1 MKQKTMKQCRCHFL
15 AVIVSLIFYVVLL
28 PGAVLAGP
36 AFSGI
41 TANADSA
48 QTVVN
53 NPAGMTR
60 IKQPSVYGNPMVFY
74 ARSESEGTVKN
85 TGYKQ
90 SSGDELFG
98 AAPGLYYA
106 RPLGERWA
114 VGIGPNSAMGLG
126 ASFDDDWAGRYL
138 IQEWSLAFAGIA
150 PSVAYRINNQISIGA
165 SLPIMY
171 SRYTLEKAVFNITPG
186 SADGSFELEADGW
199 GMGVNVGLLYE
210 LTEHTRFGL
219 IYRSKVSVTEEGK
232 PEFSNLTTE
241 RAQLLNKFGVLN
253 QDISVDTS
261 TPQTVIAGMFHEF
274 GNGWSFSLD
283 VAWVDFSEW
292 GLEEVTIGDSAIT
305 TRPGNYNDIWAAT
318 VGVNYAL
325 TPQWKVSSGV
335 FYVSPPMDEEN
346 RTASMRLDEMW
357 GVGLGFEYG
366 YRKDRSVSF
375 DVTYIQFGKGKFTAH
390 DVPAVGDIQGEYT
403 TNYGLVFSLGTK
415 W

>member
-1 MKQKTMKQCRCHFL
+1 M
-15 AVIVSLIFYVVLL
+15 
-28 PGAVLAGP
+28 
-36 AFSGI
+36 
-41 TANADSA
+41 
-48 QTVVN
+48 
-53 NPAGMTR
+53 
-60 IKQPSVYGNPMVFY
+60 
-74 ARSESEGTVKN
+74 RSESEGTVKN

-90 SSGDELFG
+90 TSGDELFG

-150 PSVAYRINNQISIGA
+150 PSVAYRINE
-165 SLPIMY
+165 
-171 SRYTLEKAVFNITPG
+171 RVFNRGIPAHYVLTIHAGEGRLQFTPG
-186 SADGSFELEADGW
+186 SADGSFELKANGW
-199 GMGVNVGLLYE
+199 GMGVNVGILYE

-219 IYRSKVSVTEEGK
+219 TYRSKVSVTEKGK
-232 PEFSNLTTE
+232 PEFSNLTAE

-253 QDISVDTS
+253 EDISIDTS
-261 TPQTVIAGMFHEF
+261 TPQTVNAGMFHEF

-305 TRPGNYNDIWAAT
+305 MRPGNYNDIWAAT

-335 FYVSPPMDEEN
+335 FYVSPPMDEETT
-346 RTASMRLDEMW
+346 RPPCALTRCGALASDLNMNT
-357 GVGLGFEYG
+357 G
-366 YRKDRSVSF
+366 RS
-375 DVTYIQFGKGKFTAH
+375 
-390 DVPAVGDIQGEYT
+390 AVYPST
-403 TNYGLVFSLGTK
+403 
-415 W
+415 